1 MIYEIRVYEPEAGK
15 AKAMR
20 DRFKEQVAPR
30 FAQHG
35 IELVGVFEPAED
47 DGKLVYITR
56 FEGEEQCGKAW
67 ASFGA
72 DPEWRKIKADSEKD
86 GPLLKAQSVS
96 VLSPVL
102 TGLLLK

>member
-1 MIYEIRVYEPEAGK
+1 VIYEIRVYEPEAGK

-35 IELVGVFEPAED
+35 IELVGVFEPAAD

-56 FEGEEQCGKAW
+56 FEGGAAW
-67 ASFGA
+67 QAARDTACSGRQGDRTARFCCVH
-72 DPEWRKIKADSEKD
+72 E
-86 GPLLKAQSVS
+86 
-96 VLSPVL
+96 SPVGTL
-102 TGLLLK
+102 PT